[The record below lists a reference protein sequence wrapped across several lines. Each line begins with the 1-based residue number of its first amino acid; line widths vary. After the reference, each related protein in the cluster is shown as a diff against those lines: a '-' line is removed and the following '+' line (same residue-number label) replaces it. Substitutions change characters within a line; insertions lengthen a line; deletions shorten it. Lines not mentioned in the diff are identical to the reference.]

1 MYLCMLG
8 ISNEKEMRRIVST
21 FDYVTCKRVDTRG
34 DQDICNRLLLVSSI
48 LSHLQH
54 GECFLNF
61 IETQWLLRRL
71 HFRFCYF
78 VTLLLEI
85 KR

>member
-8 ISNEKEMRRIVST
+8 ISHEKEMRRNVST
-21 FDYVTCKRVDTRG
+21 VDYVTCKRVDTRG

-54 GECFLNF
+54 GE
-61 IETQWLLRRL
+61 
-71 HFRFCYF
+71 
-78 VTLLLEI
+78 
-85 KR
+85 